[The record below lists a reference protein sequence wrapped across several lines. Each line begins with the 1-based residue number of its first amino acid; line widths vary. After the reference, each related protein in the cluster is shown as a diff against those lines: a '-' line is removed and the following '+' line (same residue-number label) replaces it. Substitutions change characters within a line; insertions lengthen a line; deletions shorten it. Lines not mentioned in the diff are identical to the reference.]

1 MGKNVFGGS
10 KHKGMARKTFGV
22 RGGAKMRKIQEEGEI
37 YAVVVKIQGGSRC
50 LVLCMD
56 DQERDCVIR
65 GKFRGGKKR
74 DNVIN
79 AGTLVLVGA
88 REWSSA
94 SGEKRP
100 ICDLLEVYS
109 DGDKERLKTDET
121 GIDWRFTTSYDG
133 YRAYDPAIFKEYKD
147 KGDKG
152 DNKTQ
157 VKQEDDIVFV
167 KNDTNEEYERQI
179 KEELAESNGKV
190 VRIMLEDME
199 EVDVDDI

>member
-1 MGKNVFGGS
+1 MGKYVFGGN
-10 KHKGMARKTFGV
+10 KHKGMARKSFGV
-22 RGGAKMRKIQEEGEI
+22 RGGNKMRTIEEEGEI

-109 DGDKERLKTDET
+109 DGDKERLKKEEVD
-121 GIDWRFTTSYDG
+121 IDWGFTTSYDG

-157 VKQEDDIVFV
+157 VKQEDDIVFA
-167 KNDTNEEYERQI
+167 KDDTNEEYERQI
-179 KEELAESNGKV
+179 KEDLAKSNTSRRIELD
-190 VRIMLEDME
+190 DME

>member
-10 KHKGMARKTFGV
+10 KHKGMARKSFGV
-22 RGGAKMRKIQEEGEI
+22 RGGNKMRTIEEEGEI

-109 DGDKERLKTDET
+109 DGDKERLKKEEVD
-121 GIDWRFTTSYDG
+121 IDWRFTTSYDG
-133 YRAYDPAIFKEYKD
+133 YRAYDPAQFKGMKEKD
-147 KGDKG
+147 

-157 VKQEDDIVFV
+157 DKPEDGIDFV
-167 KNDTNEEYERQI
+167 DDKTNEEYERQI
-179 KEELAESNGKV
+179 KEDLAKSNTARIELD
-190 VRIMLEDME
+190 DME
-199 EVDVDDI
+199 ELDVDDI

>member
-88 REWSSA
+88 REWSSDT
-94 SGEKRP
+94 SGEKRQ

-109 DGDKERLKTDET
+109 DGDKERLKSDET
-121 GIDWRFTTSYDG
+121 DIDWRFTTSYDG
-133 YRAYDPAIFKEYKD
+133 YRAYDPAQFKGFKEKD
-147 KGDKG
+147 
-152 DNKTQ
+152 DNKILA
-157 VKQEDDIVFV
+157 KQEDGIVFAT
-167 KNDTNEEYERQI
+167 DDINEEYERQI

-190 VRIMLEDME
+190 GGIMLGDME